1 LRLGATEQRVPQPY
15 ASTLKVGSSALS
27 AGTYSI
33 LIRTT
38 DGGGLSY
45 EKSFAIIV
53 NDNVAPTLSVSA
65 PSAGSTSTGP
75 VTYTVT
81 YSGADTITL
90 AAGGITLNKTGTANA
105 TVGVSS
111 SGTIRAV
118 TLSSITGSGTLE
130 RFGISNCRRHRPG
143 TTRQHTAP
151 AAGPAGPSLSTMP
164 RRPDLHRARF
174 EVPALAV
181 PGGSSVEFRV
191 TFDPDSHRARDHRG
205 DLRSR
210 RTGTAA
216 GHLASVSG
224 SGPSCIPV
232 HGRRRGPAP
241 ARCAR
246 T

>member
-1 LRLGATEQRVPQPY
+1 MRLGATEQRVPQPY
-15 ASTLKVGSSALS
+15 ASTLKGRSSALS

-118 TLSSITGSGTLE
+118 TLSSITGSTRTL
-130 RFGISNCRRHRPG
+130 GHQHCRRHRPG

-164 RRPDLHRARF
+164 RRPDSTRARF
-174 EVPALAV
+174 EVRGLDV

-191 TFDPDSHRARDHRG
+191 TFDQ
-205 DLRSR
+205 
-210 RTGTAA
+210 TVTA
-216 GHLASVSG
+216 
-224 SGPSCIPV
+224 P
-232 HGRRRGPAP
+232 
-241 ARCAR
+241 
-246 T
+246 